1 MINRLYVSDLDKT
14 LLRTDMSISSFTR
27 DIWNSL
33 ADRGVKLTIATARSG
48 TKTRELL
55 KELKLHHP
63 LIVMDGAMIISP
75 EGDILM
81 SNALTSNEVDTILD
95 ISSYHD
101 ISPFVIGSNEDGI
114 ERFRYSKVNALQ
126 AELLSEYTKDK
137 RLQNVK
143 NLTPLKENVKIV
155 YIGEKEPIGKL
166 KEEFIQKLGGSVEVK
181 CQKDVYLDGYF
192 LTILHPKG
200 DKAHALES
208 LQEMIGVG
216 HERLTV
222 FGDSSN
228 DMGMFDLADEKIAVH
243 NALDTL
249 KDIATHTL
257 PHTNDEDAVA
267 KYLEKRASQTRF

>member
-1 MINRLYVSDLDKT
+1 MIDRLFVSDLDKT
-14 LLRTDMSISSFTR
+14 LLRTDMSISSFTQAT
-27 DIWNSL
+27 WNSL
-33 ADRGVKLTIATARSG
+33 VDREVKLTIATARSG

-55 KELKLHHP
+55 KNLKLHHP

-81 SNALTSNEVDTILD
+81 SNALTFSEVEDILS
-95 ISSYHD
+95 ISTYHD
-101 ISPFVIGSNEDGI
+101 IQPFVIGSDEKGV

-126 AELLSEYTKDK
+126 EQLLTDYTKDK
-137 RLQNVK
+137 RLQNVEK
-143 NLTPLKENVKIV
+143 LTPLKENVKIV

-166 KEEFIQKLGGSVEVK
+166 KEEFIQKLGSSVEVK

-208 LQEMIGVG
+208 LREMIGVG

-228 DMGMFDLADEKIAVH
+228 DMGMFALANEKIAVK
-243 NALDTL
+243 NALDEL
-249 KDIATHTL
+249 KKIATLTL
-257 PHTNDEDAVA
+257 PDTNDEDAVA
-267 KYLEKRASQTRF
+267 KYLDKRSKNLI

>member
-1 MINRLYVSDLDKT
+1 MIDRLFVSDLDKT
-14 LLRTDMSISSFTR
+14 LLRTDMSISTFTKT
-27 DIWNSL
+27 IWNSL
-33 ADRGVKLTIATARSG
+33 VDREVKLTIATARSG

-55 KELKLHHP
+55 KNLKLYYP

-81 SNALTSNEVDTILD
+81 SNALTFSEVEDILS
-95 ISSYHD
+95 ISAYHD
-101 ISPFVIGSNEDGI
+101 IQPFVIGSDEKGV

-126 AELLSEYTKDK
+126 EQLLTDYTKDK
-137 RLQNVK
+137 RLQNVEK
-143 NLTPLKENVKIV
+143 LTPLKENVKIV

-166 KEEFIQKLGGSVEVK
+166 KEEFIQKLGSSVEVK

-208 LQEMIGVG
+208 LREMIGVG

-228 DMGMFDLADEKIAVH
+228 DMGMFALANEKIAVK
-243 NALDTL
+243 NALDEL
-249 KDIATHTL
+249 KKIATLTL
-257 PHTNDEDAVA
+257 PDTNDEDAVA
-267 KYLEKRASQTRF
+267 KYLEKRSKNLI